1 MNRENESGK
10 EIESSEEG
18 PAVPYLPKGRRELLN
33 HFMQRSDHAIICAL
47 FRKHHLTKVNIE
59 ND

>member
-1 MNRENESGK
+1 M
-10 EIESSEEG
+10 
-18 PAVPYLPKGRRELLN
+18 PYLPKDKREPLN
-33 HFMQRSDHAIICAL
+33 HCMQRSDHAICAL